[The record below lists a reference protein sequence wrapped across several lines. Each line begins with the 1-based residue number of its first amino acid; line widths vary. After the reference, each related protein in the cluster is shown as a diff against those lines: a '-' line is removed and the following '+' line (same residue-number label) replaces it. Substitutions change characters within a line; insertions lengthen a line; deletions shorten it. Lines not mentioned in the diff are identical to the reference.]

1 MGEADSGGLD
11 EEESVA
17 LEQGRL
23 EAGGPALEEDLVRS
37 YSQIIHIKNA
47 LIFKVYSPHSSIFT
61 LFSGVGL
68 RTVLKTSRR
77 CWQHQAI
84 TE

>member
-37 YSQIIHIKNA
+37 YSQIIHIKCA
-47 LIFKVYSPHSSIFT
+47 PP
-61 LFSGVGL
+61 
-68 RTVLKTSRR
+68 
-77 CWQHQAI
+77 
-84 TE
+84 

>member
-23 EAGGPALEEDLVRS
+23 EAGGPALEEDFLRKVVGAWRKVVRLWR
-37 YSQIIHIKNA
+37 Q
-47 LIFKVYSPHSSIFT
+47 
-61 LFSGVGL
+61 
-68 RTVLKTSRR
+68 VLHERVFFPPIS
-77 CWQHQAI
+77 W
-84 TE
+84 